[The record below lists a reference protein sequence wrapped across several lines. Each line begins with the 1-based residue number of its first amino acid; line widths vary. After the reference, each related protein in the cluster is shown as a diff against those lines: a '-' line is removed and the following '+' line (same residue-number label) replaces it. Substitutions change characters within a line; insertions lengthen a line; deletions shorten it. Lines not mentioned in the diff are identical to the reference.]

1 MDARSVADA
10 VDVRQARLLARA
22 GRLSMEDLLDLLD
35 ELDRLRGH
43 DRATIRRL
51 TNEIDRLKERLAQ
64 FEPDITAEPMPAK
77 TPEKPSIPYSLEAE
91 EKRRRGR
98 RRKKK
103 SPGRRPTEL
112 KFAQAE
118 RLENVVPDGWGLED
132 CQLVRERGVWRL
144 EEGRAVRVGY
154 RIYRG
159 RGQDEPTIPGVTRRC
174 EYGIEILVVLAYL
187 VYVIGI
193 SLEKACAVLR
203 FFCQLPLSRSQADAL
218 LRQLAQHWEG
228 EFDTLCDLLVYAA
241 VVYTDETAWKIGRQ
255 GCSLWTFASER
266 LRLFQFGGH
275 KDAQTLESILPS
287 EQFDG
292 ILVSDNAAVYRDRYA
307 RSQKCW
313 AHLLRKAIRL
323 AVLYPRKRRY
333 RRFLDHLLQLYEE
346 AKHAAADGRLREQGR
361 KEQVAT
367 FEERL
372 AGLCLQ
378 YQSDPTADL
387 QPHEHEFANLVNE
400 LADRLT
406 AEQLFTFVLEPEVEP
421 TNNLSERLLR
431 GAAQDRKAGRTS
443 KTPRGA
449 KRRSVIVSILETL
462 RANLPDFTFSSV
474 VNEVRGW
481 MDEGVSLLDNL
492 WQQFTAAEPACA
504 LDST

>member
-1 MDARSVADA
+1 MDARSFPSA

-43 DRATIRRL
+43 DQATIRRL
-51 TNEIDRLKERLAQ
+51 TTEIDRLKERLGHY
-64 FEPDITAEPMPAK
+64 EPEVTRERTP
-77 TPEKPSIPYSLEAE
+77 TQLPEKPSVPYSLEAE

-98 RRKKK
+98 RRQKK
-103 SPGRRPTEL
+103 SPGRRPTAL
-112 KFAQAE
+112 KFAEAE
-118 RLENVVPDGWGLED
+118 RFENVLPDGWRLQD
-132 CQLVRERGVWRL
+132 CELVRERGVWRL

-159 RGQDEPTIPGVTRRC
+159 RGCDEPSIAGVTRRC

-187 VYVIGI
+187 VYVIGL
-193 SLEKACAVLR
+193 SLNKACAVLR

-241 VVYTDETAWKIGRQ
+241 VVYTDETSWKIGVH

-266 LRLFQFGGH
+266 LRLFRFGCH
-275 KDAQTLESILPS
+275 KDAETLEAILPPDRF
-287 EQFDG
+287 EG
-292 ILVSDNAAVYRDRYA
+292 ILVSDDAAVYRDRYA

-323 AVLYPRKRRY
+323 AVLYPRKVRY
-333 RRFLDHLLQLYEE
+333 RRFLNDLLQLYYDG
-346 AKHAAADGRLREQGR
+346 KRAAADGRLGEQGR
-361 KEQVAT
+361 KERVAE
-367 FEERL
+367 FENRL
-372 AGLCLQ
+372 AELCLQ
-378 YQSDPTADL
+378 YWPDRTSDLKPG
-387 QPHEHEFANLVNE
+387 EHEFANLVNE

-406 AEQLFTFVLEPEVEP
+406 AEQLFTFVLEPAVEA

-443 KTPRGA
+443 KTPAGA
-449 KRRSVIVSILETL
+449 ERRSVIVSILETL
-462 RANLPDFTFSSV
+462 RANLAEFTFASV
-474 VNEVRGW
+474 VSEVRGW

-492 WQQFTAAEPACA
+492 WKQFTAAQPALE